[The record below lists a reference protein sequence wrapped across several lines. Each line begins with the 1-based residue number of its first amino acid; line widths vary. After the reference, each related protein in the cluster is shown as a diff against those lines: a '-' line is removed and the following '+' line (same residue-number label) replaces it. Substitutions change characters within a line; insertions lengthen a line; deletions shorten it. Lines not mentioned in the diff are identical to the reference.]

1 MADNETINPNAVR
14 GRRWFPVRGQVGT
27 ITSVLLGIACIV
39 VIFGLWWFVT
49 AGETAE
55 DRIVSP
61 FALPSPTEAQASFE
75 SLWFE
80 RALTRNIFVTL
91 KRVAG
96 GFLLATLVGVPL
108 GILAGCFPPA
118 RAFLTPL
125 ILFGRNVPLAALI
138 PLTLFLF
145 GIGETQ
151 KVLFIFL
158 TCVAFIIAD
167 VTTALER
174 ISQDYL
180 DTAYTL
186 GSNRWQLITKVM
198 VPLAMPSILDS
209 LRLLFGLAFG
219 YIMLAETIKSADD
232 AGGIGYLIGV
242 SQRRNSVEMRAHIFL
257 IILIIPIVAF
267 AIDRLLFLA
276 QRGLFPHKYGGNGWL
291 LQIVRFASGV
301 WGDLKSLVFKP
312 KPPFDQLL
320 PGAAAELRSDDSPN
334 VRPPQRGDEP
344 KEWRP

>member
-1 MADNETINPNAVR
+1 MTENQFSKPKVSS
-14 GRRWFPVRGQVGT
+14 RRFWFPIRGQVGT
-27 ITSVLLGIACIV
+27 LSSLLLGFACVLV
-39 VIFGLWWFVT
+39 VIGVWWFVT
-49 AGETAE
+49 SGETPE

-61 FALPSPTEAQASFE
+61 FALPSPAEAQASFE

-80 RALTRNIFVTL
+80 RALTRNILVTL

-96 GFLLATLVGVPL
+96 GFLLATVVGVPL
-108 GILAGCFPPA
+108 GVLAGCFPA
-118 RAFLTPL
+118 VRAFLTPL

-145 GIGETQ
+145 GIGESQ

-167 VTTALER
+167 VATSLER

-242 SQRRNSVEMRAHIFL
+242 SQRRNSVELRAHIFL
-257 IILIIPIVAF
+257 IILIIPVVAF

-291 LQIVRFASGV
+291 LQIVRSVSNLWDDFKTT
-301 WGDLKSLVFKP
+301 LFKP
-312 KPPFDQLL
+312 TPPFDQLL
-320 PGAAAELRSDDSPN
+320 PASAEDSVEESS
-334 VRPPQRGDEP
+334 VRPPQRGDHP

>member
-1 MADNETINPNAVR
+1 MAENDTMDTPAKS
-14 GRRWFPVRGQVGT
+14 GRKWFPIRGQVGT
-27 ITSVLLGIACIV
+27 VASILLGIACIGV
-39 VIFGLWWFVT
+39 VFGLWWLVT
-49 AGETAE
+49 AGDTAE
-55 DRIVSP
+55 ERIVSP
-61 FALPSPTEAQASFE
+61 FALPSPVEAQESFQ

-96 GFLLATLVGVPL
+96 GFLLATCVGVPL
-108 GILAGCFPPA
+108 GVLAGCFPPV

-145 GIGETQ
+145 GIGEMQ

-167 VTTALER
+167 VTTSLQR

-242 SQRRNSVEMRAHIFL
+242 SQKRNSVELRAHIFL

-291 LQIVRFASGV
+291 LQIVRMVSNL
-301 WGDLKSLVFKP
+301 WGDFKSLLFKP

-320 PGAAAELRSDDSPN
+320 PAAPADLSSGDSSN
-334 VRPPQRGDEP
+334 VQPPQRGDQP